1 MGSVLEAT
9 ERATPFRIAETS
21 GEAVPTIVPVT
32 RQNRPFWANGSQ
44 VARSAKCLSRL
55 DLLGKPMMVE
65 RQISV

>member
-9 ERATPFRIAETS
+9 ERATRFRIVEDF
-21 GEAVPTIVPVT
+21 GRAVPTIVPVA
-32 RQNRPFWANGSQ
+32 RQNRPFLDNGSQ
-44 VARSAKCLSRL
+44 VARSAKCLKRL